1 MKKTQVHNSRVQGSV
16 NLPIERLR
24 IMKKNKTFPARGF
37 GYLMLALAFL
47 LFSGGEVSAKD
58 RPEWLAGGKI
68 PRFPA
73 QRYLVGVGSG
83 PATGDETAD
92 TNRADSAARANIAKQ
107 IQVQVKEAITDI
119 QREEEGNKGSAGSV
133 TEVKSE
139 SSVDLSLEGVTIA
152 ERYFDSKRDVHYSLA
167 VLERSNAAGRLR
179 DKIRDILKAAAEVGK
194 AAQSYESRF
203 QIFLALS
210 NHLRYLNLYQE
221 ASSHQLVLRVLAGSS
236 GEMEAFAEGESS
248 GLEKR
253 DLRTEIEKAKTRI
266 QDLLSSLELET
277 AGGDKQKGEVG
288 QPLGEGLK
296 VRVVYEKAASRY
308 PQKGFNVGFVFLQ
321 GKGRLLEKVQSGDS
335 GISVSKVYEISAPGD
350 SGVAVVEATLLPDGL
365 SKEGELEPNFS
376 QALKRARADFTIDLP
391 SKRFVVKIFE
401 TNAGQPVSNSVV
413 EGEIV
418 QGLVSQGFPVI
429 EQKVVLEKIS
439 ETTLRS
445 GNIPQI
451 VGALR
456 SIAEVVIIGE
466 VQAAES
472 SRMGQIVFSRAR
484 GTVRA
489 VRTDTGKILATADIE
504 VKDGGNDPVRAGQ
517 RAIQKLAPS
526 IASQVLTGLAQ
537 GLK

>member
-1 MKKTQVHNSRVQGSV
+1 MKKS
-16 NLPIERLR
+16 
-24 IMKKNKTFPARGF
+24 KTYPSRGF
-37 GYLMLALAFL
+37 GYLLLALAFL
-47 LFSGGEVSAKD
+47 LFSGGEARAKD
-58 RPEWLAGGKI
+58 RPEWLEGGRDH
-68 PRFPA
+68 RFPT

-119 QREEEGNKGSAGSV
+119 QREEEGKKGSAGSV

-152 ERYFDSKRDVHYSLA
+152 ERYFDSKRDIHYSLA
-167 VLERSNAAGRLR
+167 VLERSDAAGRLR
-179 DKIRDILKAAAEVGK
+179 DKIRDLLKAVAEVGK
-194 AAQSYESRF
+194 AAQSYESKF

-210 NHLRYLNLYQE
+210 NYLRNLNLYQE
-221 ASSHQLVLRVLAGSS
+221 AYSHQLVLRVLVGS
-236 GEMEAFAEGESS
+236 GGGMAAFSEGDSA
-248 GLEKR
+248 GLEKL

-266 QDLLSSLELET
+266 QDLLSSLELEV

-288 QPLGEGLK
+288 QPLGEDLK
-296 VRVVYEKAASRY
+296 AKVVFERASFRY
-308 PQKGFNVGFVFLQ
+308 PQKGFNVGFAFIQ
-321 GKGRLLEKVQSGDS
+321 GKGRLLEKVQAGDS
-335 GISVSKVYEISAPGD
+335 GTSVSKVYEISAPGD

-365 SKEGELEPNFS
+365 SKEGELEPNFI
-376 QALKRARADFTIDLP
+376 QALNRARADFTIDLP
-391 SKRFVVKIFE
+391 AKRFVVKIFE
-401 TNAGQPVSNSVV
+401 TNAGQPVSNSAV
-413 EGEIV
+413 EGEIIK
-418 QGLVSQGFPVI
+418 GLFGQGFLVI
-429 EQKVVLEKIS
+429 EERAVGEKIS
-439 ETTLRS
+439 DTALKF

-451 VGALR
+451 VSALR
-456 SIAEVVIIGE
+456 PIAEVVIFGE

-489 VRTDTGKILATADIE
+489 VRTDNGKVLATVDLE

-517 RAIQKLAPS
+517 RAIQKLAPG
-526 IASQVLTGLAQ
+526 IASQILSGLAQ